1 MLCHCGNNSNNS
13 APAPVFTS
21 TIVKGIEQDPQYCL
35 SSDNLTAYVVRCRL
49 TGLPDCI
56 ISAVW
61 AVFFLAVGASM
72 ASYGT
77 CAAGGGMTGGGSMSR
92 SMALMFGGS
101 LAGSSLTGSTTTT
114 SISNADI
121 ANAQA
126 AMNNMLNQFSQ
137 LNNVPMR
144 RLRYTESSTAILGRK
159 GAPAAADASHVMRR
173 QLLGSVMSVIMQPQ
187 VLCG

>member
-1 MLCHCGNNSNNS
+1 
-13 APAPVFTS
+13 
-21 TIVKGIEQDPQYCL
+21 
-35 SSDNLTAYVVRCRL
+35 
-49 TGLPDCI
+49 
-56 ISAVW
+56 
-61 AVFFLAVGASM
+61 M

-92 SMALMFGGS
+92 SMALMFSGS

-114 SISNADI
+114 TYGGSTPTTISNADI

-126 AMNNMLNQFSQ
+126 AVNNMLNQFSQ

-159 GAPAAADASHVMRR
+159 GVPAAADASHVMRR
-173 QLLGSVMSVIMQPQ
+173 QLLGSVTSVMMQPQ